1 MQKYEAPIKD
11 IEYLFNSVFNIKNYS
26 NLDKFKKIN
35 PETVSMILDEASKFT
50 KNILLPLNH

>member
-50 KNILLPLNH
+50 KNIFIAI